1 MDTYQ
6 RQLLQRRL
14 SNFQDEVIAT
24 ELFDSL
30 PCLTDEQKDQIA
42 YDEKN
47 HLPSKG
53 VRTLV
58 EKLEEHEEGFEQ
70 FVHALCEADLGHVAV
85 LLDADYSGKTV
96 LFLYLIDKTS
106 QLTIPIYSSILF
118 SLFLDIP
125 ITIRI
130 SKRHRERQLHLEREI
145 ASKFSNSS
153 SNETKKLRQD
163 FEKV

>member
-58 EKLEEHEEGFEQ
+58 EKLEEHKEGFEQ
-70 FVHALCEADLGHVAV
+70 FVHALCKADLGHVAV
-85 LLDADYSGKTV
+85 LLDANFEGLLLCVNYKFASVCKKDDLLSVEWLLVEPQRTVKAAGGVNPISLKTV
-96 LFLYLIDKTS
+96 INGFNGLWNLIQRNK
-106 QLTIPIYSSILF
+106 
-118 SLFLDIP
+118 
-125 ITIRI
+125 
-130 SKRHRERQLHLEREI
+130 
-145 ASKFSNSS
+145 
-153 SNETKKLRQD
+153 
-163 FEKV
+163 